1 MNKTLFT
8 YFSATGTTRRVAE
21 KLAQE
26 KRTDILEIKPVIPY
40 TNEDINWQDHE
51 SRANREGRD
60 QVEVAMEPLDIR
72 DYDDIYVGFPIWW
85 YTAPRIIFSFFKTH
99 DFSNKTVHLFATS
112 GGSSIQR
119 AQQDLSKA
127 FPQVK
132 IVDAKRY

>member
-26 KRTDILEIKPVIPY
+26 KQTDILEIKPVIPY

-51 SRANREGRD
+51 SRANVEGRD

-72 DYDDIYVGFPIWW
+72 DYDDIYVGFPFGGI
-85 YTAPRIIFSFFKTH
+85 PLPGLSSVSLKPMIFQIKQSIYLRH
-99 DFSNKTVHLFATS
+99 LAVHLFKERS
-112 GGSSIQR
+112 RI
-119 AQQDLSKA
+119 
-127 FPQVK
+127 
-132 IVDAKRY
+132 